1 MPKRAGSVALAFEH
15 KVTRGRKLRTDGTV
29 VETNISH
36 RRDSA
41 LLNDGV
47 RVLGRLV
54 GKAKEVLLEGTGE
67 SFRKRTRSAKRLAR
81 RIEQGA
87 SRRAEEA
94 KEALKGASTS
104 GWWKSPGPA

>member
-1 MPKRAGSVALAFEH
+1 MA
-15 KVTRGRKLRTDGTV
+15 
-29 VETNISH
+29 ETNISH